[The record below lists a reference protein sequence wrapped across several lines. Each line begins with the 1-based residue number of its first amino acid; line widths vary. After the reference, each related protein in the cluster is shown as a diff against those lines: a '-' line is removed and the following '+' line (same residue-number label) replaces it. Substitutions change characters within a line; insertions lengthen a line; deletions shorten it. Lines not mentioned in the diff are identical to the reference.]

1 MATNIN
7 KDFGHATK
15 TQGEMIY
22 MKITLD
28 KIADVSVGALTTRF
42 SKRYEG
48 PKEEKE
54 VLYYKGKEI
63 YTETE
68 EIAADINDKYLS
80 HKEDVLFRLSEPQ
93 FAVKVDGENIKEGVV
108 ISSKFAIIKTNEEIN
123 PDFLVAL
130 LNSQIVKNQL
140 NKYSEGQVIK
150 LVKVKDLVKIE
161 LTIPSLEE
169 QKEYVETIELINKEI
184 HLQKKLITENRNLKE
199 AIIQKTQ
206 GGE

>member
-1 MATNIN
+1 
-7 KDFGHATK
+7 
-15 TQGEMIY
+15 

-93 FAVKVDGENIKEGVV
+93 FAVKVDGENIKEGIV
-108 ISSKFAIIKTNEEIN
+108 ISSKFAIIKPNEEIN

-140 NKYSEGQVIK
+140 NKYSQGNVIK
-150 LVKVKDLVKIE
+150 LVKVRDLVKIE

-184 HLQKKLITENRNLKE
+184 DLQEKLIIENNNLKE

>member
-1 MATNIN
+1 MKTNIN
-7 KDFGHATK
+7 KDFGHTTE
-15 TQGEMIY
+15 TQGKRDK
-22 MKITLD
+22 MKIKLEQ
-28 KIADVSVGALTTRF
+28 IADVSVGALTTRF

-68 EIAADINDKYLS
+68 EIATDINEKYLT
-80 HKEDVLFRLSEPQ
+80 HKDAVLFRLSEPQ
-93 FAVKVDGENIKEGVV
+93 FAMKVDGENIKEGVV
-108 ISSKFAIIKTNEEIN
+108 VSSKFAIIKANEDIN

-130 LNSQIVKNQL
+130 LNSSIVKKQL
-140 NKYSEGQVIK
+140 NRFSEGNVIK
-150 LVKVKDLVKIE
+150 LVKVKDLVKLE

-169 QKEYVETIELINKEI
+169 QKKYMETIQIIDEEI
-184 HLQKKLITENRNLKE
+184 SLQEKLIDENKNLKE

>member
-184 HLQKKLITENRNLKE
+184 DLQEKLIIENNNLKE

>member
-1 MATNIN
+1 M
-7 KDFGHATK
+7 KTK
-15 TQGEMIY
+15 
-22 MKITLD
+22 LD

-68 EIAADINDKYLS
+68 EIAADINNKYLT
-80 HKEDVLFRLSEPQ
+80 HEGDVLFRLSEPQ
-93 FAVKVDGENIKEGVV
+93 FAMRVDGENIKEGVV
-108 ISSKFAIIKTNEEIN
+108 ISSKFAIIRPNEDIN
-123 PDFLVAL
+123 PDFLVSL
-130 LNSQIVKNQL
+130 LNSNIVKNQL
-140 NKYSEGQVIK
+140 NKYSEGNVIK
-150 LVKVKDLVKIE
+150 LVKVKDLVKIN
-161 LTIPSLEE
+161 LTIPSLEN
-169 QKEYVETIELINKEI
+169 QKEYVEAIQLIDKEIELHE
-184 HLQKKLITENRNLKE
+184 KLISENMNLKE